1 MRDSRKAS
9 SRVCKWTTNWNS
21 KKILHFLDLY
31 NQHLFIGL
39 STTLEPPSML
49 NNFTLWKSVSEVSLT
64 SIAWQISRRWA
75 VWEHKEGP
83 ASGRASSNGKEFS
96 PHPFKKFQYL
106 SLLSGSCLSPT
117 YLFPLSLPFW
127 AFSLLLTLLDWI
139 QFLNLASSHNVTPRS
154 LMEIFFLFLNFSL
167 TLSVLRL
174 MLSVMPR
181 GKFSLW

>member
-1 MRDSRKAS
+1 MWYIKKSGKIYIVPFEYDSLQQS
-9 SRVCKWTTNWNS
+9 LFDLSLGDLLDCT
-21 KKILHFLDLY
+21 FLRTAFTDCFY
-31 NQHLFIGL
+31 
-39 STTLEPPSML
+39 PS
-49 NNFTLWKSVSEVSLT
+49 
-64 SIAWQISRRWA
+64 WQISRRWA